1 MSKSL
6 TFMLFLPIIIP
17 LLAPNFACGAVL
29 APESQLGSS
38 TIENTAQK
46 PLLQEEV
53 QELMEKAQNKLQEGA
68 SKAYQSAQ
76 EAAQSEIQKQAEK
89 QVQATKGVLTTFV
102 KKTIDTIKENI
113 SKAILKIK
121 NIFVELKNKIFSN
134 N

>member
-6 TFMLFLPIIIP
+6 IFILLLPVIILF
-17 LLAPNFACGAVL
+17 LAPNFAYGAVL

-46 PLLQEEV
+46 PPLQEKI

-76 EAAQSEIQKQAEK
+76 EATQSEIQKQAEK
-89 QVQATKGVLTTFV
+89 QVQATKGALTAFV
-102 KKTIDTIKENI
+102 KKAIDTIKENI
-113 SKAILKIK
+113 SKPILKIK
-121 NIFVELKNKIFSN
+121 NFFIELKNKIFIN